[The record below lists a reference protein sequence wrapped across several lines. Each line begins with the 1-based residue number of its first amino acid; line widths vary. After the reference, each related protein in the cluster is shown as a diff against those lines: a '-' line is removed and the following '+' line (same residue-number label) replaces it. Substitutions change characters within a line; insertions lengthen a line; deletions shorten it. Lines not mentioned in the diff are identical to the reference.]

1 MYLFLTNLC
10 SPAIHIR
17 RHLIFQ
23 VSAGTMSSWLHP
35 GLEQPNLCDS
45 TWAGQNASYH
55 FRLAPFPLLRVTL
68 RDNYMPHYISQ
79 EINVHH
85 QPSTAD
91 CHLSRSVDSVAENQN
106 NWWDFCIFF
115 FILTGIFHK
124 ALNLTVLATTCKYFL
139 LFCTQY
145 PSQQTICSSH
155 LLANKLYFWCF
166 ALWHTVNHFVVVHKG
181 WSPLSPMDLNVQF
194 FS

>member
-10 SPAIHIR
+10 SPAFHIR

-68 RDNYMPHYISQ
+68 HDNYMPHYISQ

-91 CHLSRSVDSVAENQN
+91 CHLSRSVDSVAEIQN

-115 FILTGIFHK
+115 FNRNISQCIKFNCFGYHLQILFVI
-124 ALNLTVLATTCKYFL
+124 LYSISVTTNH
-139 LFCTQY
+139 LFIS
-145 PSQQTICSSH
+145 PSC
-155 LLANKLYFWCF
+155 
-166 ALWHTVNHFVVVHKG
+166 
-181 WSPLSPMDLNVQF
+181 
-194 FS
+194 